1 MPEWT
6 FLHIRAHEEAGLPVF
21 PELIREVPV
30 PESNIPDILKQMK
43 QEDAG
48 FTAIFAFSDSMAGP
62 YQPFFSGA
70 RRLTAAYTAAL
81 IRMLE
86 ILA

>member
-6 FLHIRAHEEAGLPVF
+6 VLHIRAHEEAGLPVF

-30 PESNIPDILKQMK
+30 AESNIPYILK

-48 FTAIFAFSDSMAGP
+48 FTAIFAFSDSMA
-62 YQPFFSGA
+62 
-70 RRLTAAYTAAL
+70 
-81 IRMLE
+81 
-86 ILA
+86 